1 MKKYISFF
9 VIRFSMGL
17 QYRAA
22 ALAGVVTQFAWGM
35 MEIMIY
41 TAFYQTD
48 AAAFPMTMAA
58 TASYIW
64 LQQSFLCLF
73 MSWLTDWDILN
84 AIRDGGIAYELCR
97 PVDIYFMWFAKS
109 MSNRLSGVVLRC
121 LPILVVAFI
130 VPAPYGLSLPAGID
144 SFVMFVITLILGLL
158 VMVSITMLVYVL
170 NFYMISPQGL
180 QIFSVALIDFLS
192 GGVIPIPFFPER
204 MRRVLEFLPF
214 GSAQNIPFRV
224 YSGDIQG
231 RMVAQVVFIQIFWIV
246 VLVCTGKI
254 LCGIALRRVKV
265 QGG

>member
-84 AIRDGGIAYELCR
+84 AIRD
-97 PVDIYFMWFAKS
+97 
-109 MSNRLSGVVLRC
+109 
-121 LPILVVAFI
+121 
-130 VPAPYGLSLPAGID
+130 
-144 SFVMFVITLILGLL
+144 
-158 VMVSITMLVYVL
+158 
-170 NFYMISPQGL
+170 
-180 QIFSVALIDFLS
+180 
-192 GGVIPIPFFPER
+192 
-204 MRRVLEFLPF
+204 
-214 GSAQNIPFRV
+214 
-224 YSGDIQG
+224 
-231 RMVAQVVFIQIFWIV
+231 
-246 VLVCTGKI
+246 
-254 LCGIALRRVKV
+254 
-265 QGG
+265 

>member
-58 TASYIW
+58 TASYLW

-158 VMVSITMLVYVL
+158 VMVSITMLV
-170 NFYMISPQGL
+170 
-180 QIFSVALIDFLS
+180 
-192 GGVIPIPFFPER
+192 
-204 MRRVLEFLPF
+204 
-214 GSAQNIPFRV
+214 
-224 YSGDIQG
+224 
-231 RMVAQVVFIQIFWIV
+231 
-246 VLVCTGKI
+246 
-254 LCGIALRRVKV
+254 
-265 QGG
+265 

>member
-9 VIRFSMGL
+9 VIRFLMGL

-22 ALAGVVTQFAWGM
+22 ALAGMVTQFAWGM
-35 MEIMIY
+35 MEIMVYI
-41 TAFYQTD
+41 AFYQTD
-48 AAAFPMTMAA
+48 AAAFPMTMSA

-64 LQQSFLCLF
+64 LQQSFLYLF
-73 MSWLTDWDILN
+73 MSWLIDQDILN

-109 MSNRLSGVVLRC
+109 MSNRLSGAILRC
-121 LPILVVAFI
+121 LPILVIAFI
-130 VPAPYGLSLPAGID
+130 IPAPYGLSLPAGTS
-144 SFVMFVITLILGLL
+144 SFVLFLITLILGFL
-158 VMVSITMLVYVL
+158 VMVSISMLVYVL
-170 NFYMISPQGL
+170 NFYTISPQGL

-204 MRRVLEFLPF
+204 VRRVLELLPF

-231 RMVAQVVFIQIFWIV
+231 GMVAQVVFVQVFWIV